1 MKPEEVKKIVLEDP
15 NYNFIWDGTYKPL
28 LIVMSGSHA
37 YGTQTDT
44 SDIDVRGIVMPP
56 KEALIGL
63 SPFEQHEV
71 HNKETNV
78 DAVLYGLPKATKLI
92 LGNNPN
98 MIELLSPQERNH
110 IYISSEGRELIEHRH
125 DFLSQK
131 VVFTFGAYAKAQLA
145 RIENAMAR
153 DQDRYNQVL
162 AEQHMMNSILGMLKN
177 MNYRYSNLPEGSM
190 ELFIDNSSK
199 EELEKEI
206 FVNCHL
212 DHYPLRDLKAIWS
225 DMQNVVK
232 DYGKLTGRNDK
243 KDDAHMNK
251 HAMHLVRLLLMAID
265 LCEKEEIITYRENDV
280 DLLMSIRNGEWMVD
294 GLFIP
299 KFYELV
305 HNLEDKFE
313 KAAANTKLPKKP
325 NFNKVE
331 KLIMDINE
339 EYLK

>member
-1 MKPEEVKKIVLEDP
+1 MRPEDVKKIVLEDI

-71 HNKETNV
+71 HNKETDV

-92 LGNNPN
+92 LDNNPN

-110 IYISSEGRELIEHRH
+110 IYVSPAGQKLIELRH
-125 DFLSQK
+125 DFLSQRA
-131 VVFTFGAYAKAQLA
+131 VFTFGAYAKAQLA
-145 RIENAMAR
+145 RIENAMTR
-153 DQDRYNQVL
+153 DRYNQAM
-162 AEQHMMNSILGMLKN
+162 AEEHLKNSIVGMIN
-177 MNYRYSNLPEGSM
+177 SMNGRYKALPEGSLILRIVDS
-190 ELFIDNSSK
+190 EKDDLD
-199 EELEKEI
+199 KEI
-206 FVNCHL
+206 VVDCHL
-212 DHYPLRDLKAIWS
+212 DGYPLRDFKSIWS

-232 DYGKLTGRNDK
+232 DYSKLTGRNNK

-251 HAMHLVRLLLMAID
+251 HSCHLVRLLLMAID
-265 LCEKEEIITYRENDV
+265 LCEKEEIITYRENDL
-280 DLLMSIRNGEWMVD
+280 DLLMSIRNGDYMKD
-294 GLFIP
+294 GIFIP
-299 KFYELV
+299 EFYKLV
-305 HNLEDKFE
+305 HNLEDRLE

-325 NFNKVE
+325 NFHKIE
-331 KLIMDINE
+331 KAVMEINE
-339 EYLK
+339 EYLQE

>member
-1 MKPEEVKKIVLEDP
+1 MKPEKVKKIVLESSD
-15 NYNFIWDGTYKPL
+15 YNFIWDGTYKPL

-56 KEALIGL
+56 KKALIGL

-71 HNKETNV
+71 HNKETDV

-153 DQDRYNQVL
+153 DRYNQAMTEEHL
-162 AEQHMMNSILGMLKN
+162 KNSIIGMIN
-177 MNYRYSNLPEGSM
+177 SMNGRYKELPEGS
-190 ELFIDNSSK
+190 LILRIVDSNK
-199 EELEKEI
+199 EDMEKEI
-206 FVNCHL
+206 VVDCHL
-212 DHYPLRDLKAIWS
+212 EGYPLRDFKSIWS

-265 LCEKEEIITYRENDV
+265 LCEKEEIITYRENDI
-280 DLLMSIRNGEWMVD
+280 DLLMSIRHGDYMED

-325 NFNKVE
+325 DFNKIE
-331 KLIMDINE
+331 KLIVGINE
-339 EYLK
+339 GYLRE